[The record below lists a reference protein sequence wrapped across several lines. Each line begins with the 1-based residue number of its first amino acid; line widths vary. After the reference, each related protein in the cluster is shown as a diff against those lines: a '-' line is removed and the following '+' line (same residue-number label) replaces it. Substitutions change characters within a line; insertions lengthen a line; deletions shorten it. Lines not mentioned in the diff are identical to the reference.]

1 MNAVLRLACRTRHS
15 QAALF
20 AAAGC
25 FIALQV
31 WLSLKIP
38 DAMETITRLVKTPGS
53 SSAAI
58 WHSGA
63 QMLFFALACAAAG
76 IAAGWFA
83 VHAGAAYSRDLRAEI
98 YSKVESFSMKE
109 MDTFSTASL
118 ITRSTND
125 VAQIQ
130 NFLAKGMQDFIR
142 APFMALWA
150 LVKISGRHWQWTA
163 LTACSIAAMSAVIV
177 FMVFYAHPRLRRRQK
192 YTDEISRILRENM
205 TGVRVIRAY
214 GVEEAQQKKFDRANK
229 ILTDSERKAHHAMSF
244 MRPTVRFM
252 NNALMVGIY
261 LTGASIIAA
270 SPSQDRI
277 GIFADMV
284 VYSSYTAILIRA
296 FMSLNMA
303 LNQYPRAAASGE
315 RIMEVLDTA
324 PETASVPEVGTPAEQ
339 GTLEFQ
345 NVSFRYPGA
354 SDDALCGISF
364 TLKPGT
370 VTAVIGATGSGKST
384 LVRLIPR
391 LYEPLAGRILIDGE
405 DIRAMTLFRLH
416 SLIGYAAQTAIL
428 LKGTVRSNTAY
439 GDNGRKRGD
448 EEIRDALETAQAAD
462 FTSAMGGL
470 DAAVSRGGSSLSG
483 GQKQRLSIARAV
495 CWKPEIFLLDD
506 TFSAL
511 DFKTDRA
518 LRTALKREKATML
531 IVAQRISTIMD
542 ADQILV
548 MDRGRIVDRGTHQ
561 ELMKR
566 CRIYSEIAESQLY
579 GKETADVE
587 KQL

>member
-1 MNAVLRLACRTRHS
+1 MNAVLRLACRTNSR

-20 AAAGC
+20 TAAGC

-58 WHSGA
+58 WRSGA
-63 QMLFFALACAAAG
+63 QMLFFALSCAAAG
-76 IAAGWFA
+76 IAAGRFA
-83 VHAGAAYSRDLRAEI
+83 VRAGAAYSRELRADI

-130 NFLAKGMQDFIR
+130 NFLGRGMQDFIR
-142 APFMALWA
+142 APFMAVWA
-150 LVKISGRHWQWTA
+150 LLKISGRHWQWTA
-163 LTACSIAAMSAVIV
+163 LTVCSIAAMGAVIV
-177 FMVFYAHPRLRRRQK
+177 FMVLYAHPRLRRRQK
-192 YTDEISRILRENM
+192 YTDEISRILRESM

-214 GVEEAQQKKFDRANK
+214 GAEGAQQEKFDRANQ

-261 LTGASIIAA
+261 LTGAAIIAS

-315 RIMEVLDTA
+315 RILEVLDTPSA
-324 PETASVPEVGTPAEQ
+324 PPPALSPGMPAEP
-339 GTLEFQ
+339 GTLEFR
-345 NVSFRYPGA
+345 NVSFRYPEA
-354 SDDALCGISF
+354 SDDALRGVSF
-364 TLKPGT
+364 TVRPGT

-384 LVRLIPR
+384 LVKLIPR
-391 LYEPLAGRILIDGE
+391 LYEPSEGQILIDGE

-416 SLIGYAAQTAIL
+416 SLIGYASQTAVL
-428 LKGTVRSNTAY
+428 LKGTVRSNVAY
-439 GDNGRKRGD
+439 GDNGRERSS
-448 EEIRDALETAQAAD
+448 EAVRRALETAQASA
-462 FTSAMGGL
+462 FTDAIGGL
-470 DAAVSRGGSSLSG
+470 DAPVSRGGSSLSG

-511 DFKTDRA
+511 DFRTDRELRAA
-518 LRTALKREKATML
+518 LRREHASVL
-531 IVAQRISTIMD
+531 VVAQRISTIMN

-548 MDRGRIVDRGTHQ
+548 MDRGRIADRGTHEQ
-561 ELMKR
+561 LMQR
-566 CRIYSEIAESQLY
+566 CSIYREIAESQLY
-579 GKETADVE
+579 GKEIADAQ
-587 KQL
+587 K